1 MGGQLGFLYRQL
13 TFKPKPIPPSIRL
26 EGKTAIITGANV
38 GLGLE
43 AAKELAAH
51 GLTRLIIAARDV
63 SKAENGKKAI
73 LGRSPKCDVHVWKLD
88 YESFDSI
95 KNFGERARTLDRLD
109 IVILSAGVKYLEY
122 IKSKTGHE
130 AHVQVGNFLLHSSHN
145 LTYISNESQPILPI
159 NPGQSSWYRRPFP
172 PSSRTSPS
180 NRQINRS
187 TEPIDNRHIR
197 GAFLD

>member
-13 TFKPKPIPPSIRL
+13 TFKPKPIPHSIRL

-63 SKAENGKKAI
+63 SKGENGKRAI
-73 LGRSPKCDVHVWKLD
+73 LEHSPNCDVLVWELD

-95 KNFGERARTLDRLD
+95 KAFGERARTLDRLD

-130 AHVQVGNFLLHSSHN
+130 AHVQVGNFAFQ
-145 LTYISNESQPILPI
+145 SQFDIHIEQKSTNPPRSRSTILVP
-159 NPGQSSWYRRPFP
+159 RPFP
-172 PSSRTSPS
+172 CSFSHLSERPPNPPEHRV
-180 NRQINRS
+180 
-187 TEPIDNRHIR
+187 D
-197 GAFLD
+197 